1 MPCQKPW
8 RTRSA
13 HRYPLTLARAVFLI
27 IIQYESKDIICHY
40 GCVIYCMRNHHYD
53 LSALFW
59 VSLIIFS
66 FSCIYVSK
74 HEKTLSA
81 ELDKIFG
88 KDEELR

>member
-1 MPCQKPW
+1 M
-8 RTRSA
+8 
-13 HRYPLTLARAVFLI
+13 AVSFI
-27 IIQYESKDIICHY
+27 VCAITIH
-40 GCVIYCMRNHHYD
+40 D

-88 KDEELR
+88 SDEELR